1 MPLAQT
7 RLETLQ
13 VCKLLQCVRE
23 KDKSQIEKMSLQG
36 VPHLINYNDANEGH
50 TALSVAA
57 CANDDDMIEFLLSL
71 GAHPDVLDFKGR
83 SAAMRAAEYGHVDC
97 LAKLAEKGANM
108 KLTDREGK
116 GILFYCISP
125 TQRHAKCLEI
135 AVLNGAEVNN
145 TDKQGI
151 PVLLNACETATDN
164 EEMCLLL
171 IQKGAEP
178 NSKQEIDIETT
189 KLPPKKLARE
199 KKTGKTALMAAA
211 ASGSVKVVRALLQNG
226 ADVNATDLRHNH
238 ASHFAAASGS
248 LEVLACMAGYGALFD
263 QVNSDGN
270 TPLHNAAA
278 AGAGMCVKFLGQRGC
293 NPKPKNNEGN
303 TARTIA
309 KDMGHKEAT
318 KEARKAEKS
327 FGKVGKNNEPYA
339 IAMYD
344 FVYERQEMI
353 KNMFQKY
360 YDPDEEG
367 AVSKNE
373 FVDTL
378 LGMNP
383 PVNEEELRKIATA
396 NEKGG
401 KIDYNDFIGGKKYVN
416 KNYLMSAFEGKKKK
430 GKKGKKGGKKKGKF
444 KLVMPIC
451 TSEEGPRT
459 YGGGPPEM
467 FIERHIH
474 FTDTGRFDRDHPPKH
489 PLQDD
494 SAWYLQHPEKTYLN
508 INDAARSGDFDS
520 LKNAFQRGIP
530 ADTRDKYYKTPLMVA
545 SAAGNIEMVKF
556 LLENG
561 ANVNARDN
569 FKWTPLH
576 HACHAGQLDIVETLL
591 SNGAE
596 MDAPAMSGGTPLTRA
611 IESSRENV
619 VDFLIQK
626 GAKIQIENKKGH
638 NPVDIAQSW
647 ADPRVLHCVQTKWE
661 SLPPVGGKGKGGKG
675 KGGKSTPAKRPQSVP
690 AGDGPPGTAREMP
703 SSARLNIEEGAP
715 RQRKGSILRAA
726 SALAGGI
733 DEQENVT
740 YTPLKA
746 WTKQPTTKELIDEKV
761 VKRERFGWEVDF
773 EDFEMPF
780 KKNVSKKIEE
790 MGGLDDD

>member
-13 VCKLLQCVRE
+13 VCKLLQCVRD

-57 CANDDDMIEFLLSL
+57 KANDDDMIEFLLGL
-71 GAHPDVLDFKGR
+71 GAHPDVVDFKGR

-108 KLTDREGK
+108 KLADREGK

-135 AVLNGAEVNN
+135 AVVNGAEVNN
-145 TDKQGI
+145 MDKQGI
-151 PVLLNACETATDN
+151 PVLLHACETAMDN

-178 NSKQEIDIETT
+178 NSKQE
-189 KLPPKKLARE
+189 
-199 KKTGKTALMAAA
+199 KTGKTALMAAA
-211 ASGSVKVVRALLQNG
+211 ATGSMKVVRALLQNG
-226 ADVNATDLRHNH
+226 ADVNAMDLRHNH
-238 ASHFAAASGS
+238 AAHFAAASGH
-248 LEVLACMAGYGALFD
+248 LQVLACMAGFGALFD
-263 QVNSDGN
+263 QVNADGN

-278 AGAGMCVKFLGQRGC
+278 GGHGMCLKFLAQRGC

-309 KDMGHKEAT
+309 KDMGHKEAM
-318 KEARKAEKS
+318 KEARKAEKT

-339 IAMYD
+339 IALYD
-344 FVYERQEMI
+344 FIFERQEMI
-353 KNMFQKY
+353 KNEFQKY

-367 AVSKNE
+367 TVSKSE
-373 FVDTL
+373 FVDML
-378 LGMNP
+378 LGKSP
-383 PVNEEELRKIATA
+383 PVSEEELRRVQGAHD
-396 NEKGG
+396 KGG
-401 KIDYNDFIGGKKYVN
+401 KIDYNEFILGKKYVN
-416 KNYLMSAFEGKKKK
+416 KNYLMSAFEPKKKK
-430 GKKGKKGGKKKGKF
+430 GKKGKKGRGKKGKF

-459 YGGGPPEM
+459 YGGGPPQM

-474 FTDTGRFDRDHPPKH
+474 FTDTGRFDRDRPPKH

-520 LKNAFQRGIP
+520 LKNAFHRGIS
-530 ADTRDKYYKTPLMVA
+530 ADTRDKYFKTPLMVA
-545 SAAGNIEMVKF
+545 AAAGNLAMVNF

-561 ANVNARDN
+561 ATVNARDN

-576 HACHAGQLDIVETLL
+576 HACHAGQLDIVQTLL
-591 SNGAE
+591 DKGAE
-596 MDAPAMSGGTPLTRA
+596 LEATALSGGTPLTRA
-611 IESSRENV
+611 IESSREQV
-619 VDFLIQK
+619 VDFLITK
-626 GAKIQIENKKGH
+626 GAKLQIENKKGQT
-638 NPVDIAQSW
+638 PMDIAQSW
-647 ADPRVLHCVQTKWE
+647 ADPRVLYCVQTKWDT
-661 SLPPVGGKGKGGKG
+661 LPPVGGGKGGKG
-675 KGGKSTPAKRPQSVP
+675 KGGKGGGKATAKGRPQSVP
-690 AGDGPPGTAREMP
+690 LDDGDQKPPGTAREM
-703 SSARLNIEEGAP
+703 SHSARHAFDEGQP

-733 DEQENVT
+733 DEQENIT

-746 WTKQPTTKELIDEKV
+746 WTKQPTTGELITEKV
-761 VKRERFGWEVDF
+761 VKRDRFGWEVDF

-790 MGGLDDD
+790 MGGLEDD

>member
-13 VCKLLQCVRE
+13 VCKLLQCVRD
-23 KDKSQIEKMSLQG
+23 KDKAQIEKMSMQG

-57 CANDDDMIEFLLSL
+57 TANDEDMIDFLLSL
-71 GAHPDVLDFKGR
+71 GAHPDVVDFKGR

-135 AVLNGAEVNN
+135 AVLNGAEPNN

-151 PVLLNACETATDN
+151 PVLLHACETAMDN
-164 EEMCLLL
+164 EDMCLLL
-171 IQKGAEP
+171 VQKGAEP
-178 NSKQEIDIETT
+178 NSKQE
-189 KLPPKKLARE
+189 
-199 KKTGKTALMAAA
+199 KTGKTALMGAA

-226 ADVNATDLRHNH
+226 ADVNVTDLRHNH
-238 ASHFAAASGS
+238 ASHFAAANGH

-263 QVNSDGN
+263 QVNAEGN

-278 AGAGMCVKFLGQRGC
+278 GGHGMCLKFLGQRGC

-309 KDMGHKEAT
+309 KDMGNKEAM
-318 KEARKAEKS
+318 KEARKAEKA

-339 IAMYD
+339 IALYD
-344 FVYERQEMI
+344 FIYERQDMV

-367 AVSKNE
+367 TVSKNE
-373 FVDTL
+373 FLDTIM
-378 LGMNP
+378 GMSP
-383 PVNEEELRKIATA
+383 PISEEELRRVQAA
-396 NEKGG
+396 QDKGG
-401 KIDYNDFIGGKKYVN
+401 KVDYNEFISGKKYVN

-451 TSEEGPRT
+451 TSEDGPRT

-520 LKNAFQRGIP
+520 MKNAFQRGVS

-545 SAAGNIEMVKF
+545 ASSGNMEMVKF
-556 LLENG
+556 LLDNG
-561 ANVNARDN
+561 ASVNARDN

-576 HACHAGQLDIVETLL
+576 HAAHAGQLDIVETLL
-591 SNGAE
+591 AQGAE
-596 MDAPAMSGGTPLTRA
+596 MEATAMSGGTPLTRA
-611 IESSRENV
+611 IESSREQV
-619 VDFLIQK
+619 VEFLMSK
-626 GAKIQIENKKGH
+626 GARVQIENKKGH
-638 NPVDIAQSW
+638 TPLDIAQSW
-647 ADPRVLHCVQTKWE
+647 ADPRVLQCVQSRFD
-661 SLPPVGGKGKGGKG
+661 SLPPLKDGKGKKGKGGG
-675 KGGKSTPAKRPQSVP
+675 KATPKRPQSVP
-690 AGDGPPGTAREMP
+690 AGDGDLKPPGTARDNP
-703 SSARLNIEEGAP
+703 SSARALMEEGQP

-726 SALAGGI
+726 SALAGGL
-733 DEQENVT
+733 DEQENIT

-746 WTKQPTTKELIDEKV
+746 WTKQPTTGELIHEKV
-761 VKRERFGWEVDF
+761 VNRDRFGWEVDF

-780 KKNVSKKIEE
+780 KKNVSNKIQE
-790 MGGLDDD
+790 MGGVDDD